1 MVQPRVCLLRPNRSL
16 SSVLYLYERNCPFMI
31 SMICDFG
38 VWGTNHALSLLQLTL
53 ARYEQVQYSIPTN
66 YVDPKT
72 NPRHATRFLQH
83 VNHGALANKHL
94 GLRNADGKTATRVPN
109 ALVKILARL
118 QTTVV
123 YCMFDC
129 PWCYLYMYT
138 KYCHIF
144 WTVGGKPS
152 ATQSP
157 GIIGLC

>member
-1 MVQPRVCLLRPNRSL
+1 MSNTYKPALRLPVYDKHDMR
-16 SSVLYLYERNCPFMI
+16 F
-31 SMICDFG
+31 
-38 VWGTNHALSLLQLTL
+38 WGFHALSLLQLTL
-53 ARYEQVQYSIPTN
+53 ARYEQVQYSISTN

-94 GLRNADGKTATRVPN
+94 GLRNAGGKTATRVPN

-129 PWCYLYMYT
+129 P
-138 KYCHIF
+138 
-144 WTVGGKPS
+144 
-152 ATQSP
+152 
-157 GIIGLC
+157 